1 MEAVLGMIYMGI
13 RVRVGLLHR
22 QIYARE
28 WCIAGLILTE
38 NVLVEKAIVFRGSK
52 LVWHHA
58 RQCRREWRE
67 VLRLP
72 GVVRIRSRQGVEG

>member
-1 MEAVLGMIYMGI
+1 MSIGVL
-13 RVRVGLLHR
+13 VGLLHR

-28 WCIAGLILTE
+28 GCIAGLILTE
-38 NVLVEKAIVFRGSK
+38 DVFVEKAVVFRGSK

-58 RQCRREWRE
+58 RQCRWERRE

-72 GVVRIRSRQGVEG
+72 GVVRIRRW